1 MIVIV
6 FYRSL
11 VMFVVFCCFLINDF
25 FDVYRC
31 SLMVIDVC
39 VVFKHMVPLF
49 LRVCYKIPRITAIP
63 VAVVVMV

>member
-1 MIVIV
+1 MRCVNNDSHCV
-6 FYRSL
+6 LLYRSL
-11 VMFVVFCCFLINDF
+11 VMFVVFCCFLINVF

-49 LRVCYKIPRITAIP
+49 LRVSTLSS
-63 VAVVVMV
+63 